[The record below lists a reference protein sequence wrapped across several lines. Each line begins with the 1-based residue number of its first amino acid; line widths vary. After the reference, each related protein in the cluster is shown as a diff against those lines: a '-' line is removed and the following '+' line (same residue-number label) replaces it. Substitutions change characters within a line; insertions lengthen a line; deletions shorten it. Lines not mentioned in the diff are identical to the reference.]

1 MKIILAMKPNKQDD
15 DPKLDGQEA
24 AAEVQ
29 KAGLTDEVQFGSMP
43 ESLVKTAFVVN
54 DWAKKTVPS
63 DSKHCSKEEKARLI
77 EEAAPYIKENNL
89 QFVYLQNDDAAHG
102 PSDCKRGGA
111 VIAYVTPP
119 LIDGRLA
126 SRVVE
131 ISTSLCA
138 YENYFDRKIG
148 RSLAALSHQAGYR
161 ILVRL
166 KKRGYYSQ
174 QLAELFNSMG

>member
-1 MKIILAMKPNKQDD
+1 MKIILAMKPNEQDA
-15 DPKLDGQEA
+15 DPKPEDQAA
-24 AAEVQ
+24 AAE
-29 KAGLTDEVQFGSMP
+29 ATGADPATGVQFGSMP
-43 ESLVKTAFVVN
+43 EGLVKTAFVVK

-63 DSKHCSKEEKARLI
+63 DSKHCSKDEKARLI

-89 QFVYLQNDDAAHG
+89 QFVYLQSDDAAQG
-102 PSDCKRGGA
+102 PADCKRGGA